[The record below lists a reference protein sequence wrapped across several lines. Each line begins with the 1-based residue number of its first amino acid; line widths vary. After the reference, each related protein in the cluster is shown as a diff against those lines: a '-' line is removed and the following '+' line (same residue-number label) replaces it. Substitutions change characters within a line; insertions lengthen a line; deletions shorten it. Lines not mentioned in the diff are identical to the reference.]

1 MFIARWAKG
10 GRRIDFRATSP
21 WLARNVLQSS
31 IFHGT
36 ARKFRV
42 TQINFMVKFRGEK
55 KKERKE
61 MRKTWSRRQN
71 EISEKTSKAFGA
83 SRRARASWFRM
94 SFLFLPLVFRVR
106 VFFLLVVS
114 SIFVM
119 LFFGVNKTKTNR
131 DSHTSPKPSFSLI
144 KRRRRR
150 RRFLSIS
157 KTHYVKKFLVLNV
170 FFTSFSASASSR
182 ANKMK

>member
-1 MFIARWAKG
+1 MIGSKCV
-10 GRRIDFRATSP
+10 TK
-21 WLARNVLQSS
+21 
-31 IFHGT
+31 FHFSWHREKISCNT
-36 ARKFRV
+36 DKF
-42 TQINFMVKFRGEK
+42 NGEISWRK

-71 EISEKTSKAFGA
+71 EISEKTSKSVWSF

-119 LFFGVNKTKTNR
+119 LFFGVNKTKTDR
-131 DSHTSPKPSFSLI
+131 DSHTSPQTSFSLI

-150 RRFLSIS
+150 RFHSIS